1 VKVKQELLTEENV
14 PDAGVSEMPAMGRH
28 PVSALAI
35 SKIMQTSIPPQE
47 LVQYSKEIIR
57 QRVYSKIRKT
67 VRTQLMTWMC
77 FWKQFSS
84 PRNRLDW
91 RRPGTKVRLMIIS
104 CLNTTKNKMI
114 SDSDRSAIYLN
125 SV

>member
-47 LVQYSKEIIR
+47 LVQTASLLEDTEDS
-57 QRVYSKIRKT
+57 QDT
-67 VRTQLMTWMC
+67 VDDMDVLLETVQQPEKPAGLEAA
-77 FWKQFSS
+77 
-84 PRNRLDW
+84 RNE
-91 RRPGTKVRLMIIS
+91 G
-104 CLNTTKNKMI
+104 
-114 SDSDRSAIYLN
+114 
-125 SV
+125 